1 MSEDPQNFAY
11 THLWVSA
18 DGETHITEAKLT
30 GFDLKKYAADSE
42 SQFVKQGPSPGKVV
56 FTELA
61 PGLEND
67 YHPAPQVQ
75 FVITVAGK
83 W

>member
-1 MSEDPQNFAY
+1 MSEDPQNFHY
-11 THLWVSA
+11 THLWTSA
-18 DGETHITEAKLT
+18 DGETHITEAKMT
-30 GFDLKKYAADSE
+30 GFDLKKYAADSQA
-42 SQFVKQGPSPGKVV
+42 QFQKPGPSPIKVV

-67 YHPAPQVQ
+67 FHPAPQVQ
-75 FVITVAGK
+75 FVITVGGS